1 MQTEPEALL
10 AARLLERAAAAGP
23 AGLIFVARSD
33 NRAARLHAAAA
44 ALAGPEAEALLLP
57 AWDCLPYDR
66 VSPSRAV
73 MGARMAA
80 VARLA
85 EPSPRPRLLL
95 MSVEAATQRL
105 PRAADAGVTLEAGA
119 PIDPDALRAGLER
132 LGYVLDDSADEP
144 GEVAVR
150 GAVIDVFTASGEA
163 SLAVRVHH
171 EDGRVTALNP
181 YDPTTQRGTDAVEAV
196 ALRQASELVLPEDS
210 DAQRRPG
217 LEHALPAFC
226 PDLAAP
232 TDLLP
237 GAAMVLDPEV
247 EHLVPQRAADVAEAF
262 RTRLALRPPQSDE
275 RPAEAPE
282 RLYLDEAAWR
292 AATAGR
298 EAAVLEPGEAPHAEL
313 PDFLAEE
320 EPEDAFVDFLE
331 AALERRQRVGLVGR
345 GRMAAALA
353 RLAAE
358 RLGVEPRRLP
368 GWLALRAAPPGTFAL
383 LDAELDGGFAT
394 QDAAVLPVAKIRPRR
409 RAQGQA
415 EAASALADAVPG
427 LQPGDAVIHFEH
439 GLGALRGVEPVDT
452 GGSRLDCVRLAYAAD
467 TARLVPFDEL
477 DRLWRYGASAENVS
491 LDRLGSDAW
500 KKRRAEAEAQ
510 VAETARR
517 LLQMAREREGA
528 AAPALRPPRE
538 AYARFA
544 DRFPFPLTPDQ
555 AGAIADT
562 LRDLASG
569 RPMDRLACGDVGF
582 GKTEVALRA
591 AAAAALAGKQVAVLA
606 PTTVLARQHLETFR
620 KRFAGFGLRVASLSR
635 LSSPAEAK
643 ETKRALAAGEI
654 RIAVGTHA
662 LAAKGVRFQ
671 DLGLVVIDEEQR
683 FGTRQ
688 KAALRKVGEGVH
700 VLTLTATPIP
710 RTLQAALVGLQ
721 SLSVIATP
729 PARRQP
735 IRTARAPLDDALLT
749 QALRREARRGGQSFV
764 VCPRIEDIEPMRER
778 VAGLLPDLS
787 LLVAHGGMPPAEVDE
802 ALVRFAAGGA
812 DVLLSTNIVETG
824 LDVPRANT
832 MLVWRPD
839 RFGLSQLHQLRG
851 RVGRG
856 RVRGVIYLLTDPAA
870 PPAPATDRRLR
881 TLEALDRVGAGFAI
895 SARDLDLRGA
905 GDLLGEEQAGH
916 LRLVGIELYRHM
928 LDRAL
933 AAARGEA
940 PPEQWTPH
948 LGLDLDAFI
957 PPEHVPEEA
966 LRVELHARLGEL
978 MRRADLRALRDMAD
992 EAEDRFGPPPEPF
1005 QNLLALAR
1013 LAVLCRR
1020 LGVARLEVGP
1030 QAAAASFR
1038 GAAPPAAP
1046 PLEESKG
1053 RLILRR
1059 ASADAAG
1066 RLEAAQ
1072 AVLEALLPRRRR
1084 RREAA

>member
-1 MQTEPEALL
+1 MQAEPEALL
-10 AARLLERAAAAGP
+10 AARLLEQAAAART
-23 AGLIFVARSD
+23 AGLIFVARSET
-33 NRAARLHAAAA
+33 RAARLHAAAA
-44 ALAGPEAEALLLP
+44 ALAGPEVEALLLP

-66 VSPSRAV
+66 VSPSRAA
-73 MGARMAA
+73 MGARMAV

-85 EPSPRPRLLL
+85 EKPARPRLLV
-95 MSVEAATQRL
+95 MSAEAATQRL
-105 PRAADAGVTLEAGA
+105 PRTADAGVALEAGA
-119 PIDPDALRAGLER
+119 PLDPDALRARLER
-132 LGYVLDDSADEP
+132 LGYALDDSADEP

-150 GAVIDVFTASGEA
+150 GAVIDVFAASGEA
-163 SLAVRVHH
+163 DPAVRIQH
-171 EDGRVTALNP
+171 EEGRITALRR
-181 YDPTTQRGTDAVEAV
+181 YDPATQRSADDAEA
-196 ALRQASELVLPEDS
+196 ALLRQASELVLPEDS
-210 DAQRRPG
+210 ETERRPG

-226 PDLAAP
+226 PDLAP
-232 TDLLP
+232 PSDLLP
-237 GAAMVLDPEV
+237 GAALVLDPEV

-262 RTRLALRPPQSDE
+262 RTRLALRPPRPDE
-275 RPAEAPE
+275 QPLEPPE
-282 RLYLDEAAWR
+282 RLYLDEAAWK

-298 EAAVLEPGEAPHAEL
+298 TVSVLEPGEAPHAEL

-320 EPEDAFVDFLE
+320 EPEDAFVDFLQ
-331 AALERRQRVGLVGR
+331 AALERRQRTGLVGR

-358 RLGVEPRRLP
+358 RLELEPRRLP
-368 GWLALRAAPPGTFAL
+368 GWLALRDAPPGTFAL
-383 LDAELDGGFAT
+383 LEAELDEGFAT
-394 QDAAVLPVAKIRPRR
+394 QDAAVLPVSKIRPPR
-409 RAQGQA
+409 RARGQA
-415 EAASALADAVPG
+415 DAASALAEAVPG

-439 GLGALRGVEPVDT
+439 GLGELRGVEPVDT
-452 GGSRLDCVRLAYAAD
+452 GDTKLDCLRLAYAAN

-477 DRLWRYGASAENVS
+477 DQVWRYGATAENVS
-491 LDRLGSDAW
+491 LDRLGSGAW
-500 KKRRAEAEAQ
+500 EKRRAEAEAQ
-510 VAETARR
+510 VAQTARR
-517 LLQMAREREGA
+517 LLELAREREGA

-555 AGAIADT
+555 ASAIADT
-562 LRDLASG
+562 LRDLSSG
-569 RPMDRLACGDVGF
+569 RPMDRLVCGDVGF

-591 AAAAALAGKQVAVLA
+591 AAVAALAGKQVAVLA

-620 KRFAGFGLRVASLSR
+620 KRFAGFGLRIGSLSR
-635 LSSPAEAK
+635 LSPPAEAK
-643 ETKRALAAGEI
+643 ETKRALAAGEVH
-654 RIAVGTHA
+654 IAVGTHA

-671 DLGLVVIDEEQR
+671 DLGLLVIDEEQR

-688 KAALRKVGEGVH
+688 KASLREMGQGVH

-778 VAGLLPDLS
+778 IAGLLPDLS

-802 ALVRFAAGGA
+802 ALVRFAGGGA
-812 DVLLSTNIVETG
+812 DALLSTNIVETG

-870 PPAPATDRRLR
+870 PPTPATDRRLR

-905 GDLLGEEQAGH
+905 GDLLGEQQAGH

-933 AAARGEA
+933 AAARGEP

-948 LGLDLDAFI
+948 LGLNLDAFI

-978 MRRADLRALRDMAD
+978 MRRADLRALRDLAD
-992 EAEDRFGPPPEPF
+992 EAEDRFGPAPEPF
-1005 QNLLALAR
+1005 GNLLALAR

-1020 LGVARLEVGP
+1020 LNVARLEVGP
-1030 QAAAASFR
+1030 QAAAAGFR
-1038 GAAPPAAP
+1038 GAAPSAAP

-1053 RLILRR
+1053 RLVLRR
-1059 ASADAAG
+1059 ESADAAE
-1066 RLEAAQ
+1066 RLKVAEA
-1072 AVLEALLPRRRR
+1072 LLSALLPRRQRR
-1084 RREAA
+1084 KAA

>member
-1 MQTEPEALL
+1 MEADPEALL
-10 AARLLERAAAAGP
+10 AARLLERAEAAGP
-23 AGLIFVARSD
+23 GGLVFVARSET
-33 NRAARLHAAAA
+33 RAARVHAAAA
-44 ALAGPEAEALLLP
+44 ALAGTGAEALLLP

-73 MGARMAA
+73 MGARMAV

-85 EPSPRPRLLL
+85 AATALPRLLVA
-95 MSVEAATQRL
+95 SVEAATQRL
-105 PRAADAGVTLEAGA
+105 PRSADPGVAFEAGA
-119 PIDPDALRAGLER
+119 PLDPDALRDRLER
-132 LGYVLDDSADEP
+132 LGYALDDSADEP

-150 GAVIDVFTASGEA
+150 GAVVDVFSASGEA
-163 SLAVRVHH
+163 VRIQH
-171 EDGRVTALNP
+171 EEGRVASLRP
-181 YDPTTQRGTDAVEAV
+181 YDPATQRSADEVEAV
-196 ALRQASELVLPEDS
+196 TLPQASELVLPA
-210 DAQRRPG
+210 DAGERHRPG

-226 PDLAAP
+226 PELAAP
-232 TDLLP
+232 LDLLP
-237 GAAMVLDPEV
+237 GAALVLDPEV

-262 RTRLALRPPQSDE
+262 RTRLALRPAEPG
-275 RPAEAPE
+275 EAPPE
-282 RLYLDEAAWR
+282 PPQGLYLDEAAWR
-292 AATAGR
+292 AAVAGR
-298 EAAVLEPGEAPHAEL
+298 DATVLEDAEAPHAAS

-320 EPEDAFVDFLE
+320 EPEEAFVEFLE
-331 AALERRQRVGLVGR
+331 AALERRQRIGLAGR
-345 GRMAAALA
+345 GRSAAALA
-353 RLAAE
+353 RLVAD
-358 RLGVEPRRLP
+358 RLGAEAERLP
-368 GWLALRAAPPGTFAL
+368 GWLALRASPPGTFAL
-383 LDAELDGGFAT
+383 LDADLDEGFAT
-394 QDAAVLPVAKIRPRR
+394 EAAAVVPASRVRPPRR
-409 RAQGQA
+409 ASGQGGGG
-415 EAASALADAVPG
+415 ASALAEMLPG

-439 GLGALRGVEPVDT
+439 GLGELRGVEPVDT
-452 GGSRLDCVRLAYAAD
+452 GDAKLDCLRLAYHGD

-477 DRLWRYGASAENVS
+477 DQVWRYGAAAENVA
-491 LDRLGSDAW
+491 LDRLGTDAW
-500 KKRRAEAEAQ
+500 KKRRAEAQAQ
-510 VAETARR
+510 VAETAKR
-517 LLQMAREREGA
+517 LLQLAREREGA
-528 AAPALRPPRE
+528 TAPVLRPPP
-538 AYARFA
+538 AAFARFGV
-544 DRFPFPLTPDQ
+544 RFPHPLTPDQ
-555 AGAIADT
+555 ARAILDT

-569 RPMDRLACGDVGF
+569 RPMDRLVCGDVGF

-591 AAAAALAGKQVAVLA
+591 AAVAAMAGKQVAVLA
-606 PTTVLARQHLETFR
+606 PTTVLVRQHLETFR
-620 KRFAGFGLRVASLSR
+620 KRFAGFGLRVGSLSR
-635 LSSPAEAK
+635 LTPPAEAK

-654 RIAVGTHA
+654 RIAIGTHA
-662 LAAKGVRFQ
+662 LVAKGVRFQ
-671 DLGLVVIDEEQR
+671 DLVLVVIDEEQR
-683 FGTRQ
+683 FGTKQ
-688 KAALRKVGEGVH
+688 KAALRAMGGGGTH
-700 VLTLTATPIP
+700 VLAMTATPIP
-710 RTLQAALVGLQ
+710 RTLQSALIGLQ

-735 IRTARAPLDDALLT
+735 IRTARAPMDDALLV

-764 VCPRIEDIEPMRER
+764 VCPRIEDIEPMRGR
-778 VAGLLPDLS
+778 LAGLAPDLS

-802 ALVRFAAGGA
+802 ALVRFAAGEG

-856 RVRGVIYLLTDPAA
+856 RARGAIYLLTDPAH

-916 LRLVGIELYRHM
+916 LRLVGVELYRHM

-940 PPEQWTPH
+940 APEQWTPH
-948 LGLDLDAFI
+948 LGLNIDAFL

-966 LRVELHARLGEL
+966 LRVELHTRLGEL
-978 MRRADLRALRDMAD
+978 MRRGDLRGLEDMAE

-1005 QNLLALAR
+1005 RNLLALAR
-1013 LAVLCRR
+1013 LAILCRR

-1038 GAAPPAAP
+1038 GAHPAAAP

-1053 RLILRR
+1053 RLVLRR
-1059 ASADAAG
+1059 ESADAAG
-1066 RLEAAQ
+1066 RLAVAE
-1072 AVLEALLPRRRR
+1072 AVLAALLPRRK

>member
-1 MQTEPEALL
+1 MEAEPEALL
-10 AARLLERAAAAGP
+10 AARLLEQAAAAGP
-23 AGLIFVARSD
+23 AGLIFVARSE
-33 NRAARLHAAAA
+33 NRANRLHRAAA
-44 ALAGPEAEALLLP
+44 ALAGPEVEALLLP

-73 MGARMAA
+73 MGARMAV

-85 EPSPRPRLLL
+85 KPARAARLLVA
-95 MSVEAATQRL
+95 SVEAATQRL
-105 PRAADAGVTLEAGA
+105 PRAADPGVTLEAGA
-119 PIDPDALRAGLER
+119 PLDAEALRARLER
-132 LGYVLDDSADEP
+132 LGYDLDDSADEP

-150 GAVIDVFTASGEA
+150 GAVIDIFTASGEA
-163 SLAVRVHH
+163 GLAVRVQHD
-171 EDGRVTALNP
+171 EGRITSLRP
-181 YDPTTQRGTDAVEAV
+181 YDPATQRSADEVETAAVG
-196 ALRQASELVLPEDS
+196 QASELVLPEDS
-210 DAQRRPG
+210 DTQRRPG

-232 TDLLP
+232 ADLLP
-237 GAAMVLDPEV
+237 GAALVLDPEV
-247 EHLVPQRAADVAEAF
+247 EELLRQRAADVAEAF
-262 RTRLALRPPQSDE
+262 RTRLALRPPSPDE
-275 RPAEAPE
+275 PQLEPPG

-298 EAAVLEPGEAPHAEL
+298 EVGTLEPGGAPHAEA

-320 EPEDAFVDFLE
+320 EPEEAFAEFLE
-331 AALERRQRVGLVGR
+331 TALERRQRVALVGR
-345 GRMAAALA
+345 GRTVAALA

-358 RLGVEPRRLP
+358 RLGVEPQRLP

-383 LDAELDGGFAT
+383 LDGELDEVFAME
-394 QDAAVLPVAKIRPRR
+394 AAVVVPAAKVRPPRR
-409 RAQGQA
+409 ARG
-415 EAASALADAVPG
+415 EAGGVSALAEAVPG
-427 LQPGDAVIHFEH
+427 LQPGDAVIHFAH
-439 GLGALRGVEPVDT
+439 GLGELRGVEPVDI
-452 GGSRLDCVRLAYAAD
+452 GDSKLDCLRLGYAAD

-477 DRLWRYGASAENVS
+477 DQVWRYGAAAEHVS
-491 LDRLGSDAW
+491 LDRLGGDAW
-500 KKRRAEAEAQ
+500 GKRRAEAEAQ
-510 VAETARR
+510 VAATAKRMLR
-517 LLQMAREREGA
+517 LAREREKA
-528 AAPALRPPRE
+528 TAPVLRPPRD

-544 DRFPFPLTPDQ
+544 DRFPHPLTPDQ
-555 AGAIADT
+555 ASAIADT
-562 LRDLASG
+562 LRDLSSG
-569 RPMDRLACGDVGF
+569 KPMDRLVCGDVGF

-620 KRFAGFGLRVASLSR
+620 KRFAGFGLEIGSLSR
-635 LSSPAEAK
+635 LTPPAEAK
-643 ETKRALAAGEI
+643 ETKASLAAGEVQ
-654 RIAVGTHA
+654 IAIGTHA
-662 LAAKGVRFQ
+662 LSAKGVRFR

-688 KAALRKVGEGVH
+688 KASLRKLGEGVH

-735 IRTARAPLDDALLT
+735 IRTMRAPLDDALLV

-764 VCPRIEDIEPMRER
+764 VCPRIEDIGPMRER
-778 VAGLLPDLS
+778 IAELLPDLS
-787 LLVAHGGMPPAEVDE
+787 LLVAHGAMLPAEVDE
-802 ALVRFAAGGA
+802 ALVRFASGGA
-812 DVLLSTNIVETG
+812 DALLSTNIVETG

-870 PPAPATDRRLR
+870 PPTPATDRRLR

-933 AAARGEA
+933 AMARGEK
-940 PPEQWTPH
+940 PSEQWTPH
-948 LGLDLDAFI
+948 LGLNLDAFI

-966 LRVELHARLGEL
+966 LRVELHTRLGEL
-978 MRRADLRALRDMAD
+978 MRRADLRGLQDMVD
-992 EAEDRFGPPPEPF
+992 EAEDRFGPAPEPF
-1005 QNLLALAR
+1005 RNLLALAR

-1030 QAAAASFR
+1030 QAAAVSFR
-1038 GAAPPAAP
+1038 GAVPPAAP
-1046 PLEESKG
+1046 PLEENKG
-1053 RLILRR
+1053 RLILRQE
-1059 ASADAAG
+1059 STDAAG
-1066 RLEAAQ
+1066 RLKVAE
-1072 AVLEALLPRRRR
+1072 AVLAALLPRRRR
-1084 RREAA
+1084 REAA